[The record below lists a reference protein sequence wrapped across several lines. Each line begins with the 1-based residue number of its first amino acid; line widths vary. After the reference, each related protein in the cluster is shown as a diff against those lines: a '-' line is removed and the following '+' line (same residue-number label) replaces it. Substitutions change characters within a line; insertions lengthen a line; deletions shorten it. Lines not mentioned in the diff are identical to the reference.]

1 MTQEQA
7 QRTSDWGVAGIRL
20 SVFSA
25 VGTADAEAIFKE
37 FFGMDPDSATTQ
49 KSAFLTELAA
59 THEGVVYQVSVA
71 GPKIDIKAS
80 APLDAT
86 SAKPLPI
93 LEKGENV
100 RALFRRKSPDLLAR
114 VSNVQR
120 LAVGEHFLIP
130 ASSRVAAYKILAS
143 FLPSINVDAEKS
155 SDFFYRINRPR
166 EIEIGAKKIL
176 VNRLSQWGC
185 LVFNVIVTSAEVSKT
200 ANIGETVSLLTDV
213 NSEQSVDIGTV
224 LDTQQQSDL
233 VTILFALSRE
243 ISEKGDVS

>member
-1 MTQEQA
+1 MIEEQA
-7 QRTSDWGVAGIRL
+7 QQRSDWGVTSIRL

-25 VGTADAEAIFKE
+25 VGTPNAEAIFKE
-37 FFGMDPDSATTQ
+37 FFGIEPDSATTQ

-59 THEGVVYQVSVA
+59 THQGLVYQVTVA
-71 GPKIDIKAS
+71 GPKIDVKTS

-93 LEKGENV
+93 LEHAESV
-100 RALFRRKSPDLLAR
+100 RSLFKHKSADLLGR

-130 ASSRVAAYKILAS
+130 TSSRVAAYKILGS
-143 FLPSINVDAEKS
+143 CLPSVDVDAENS

-166 EIEIGAKKIL
+166 EIELGGKKIL
-176 VNRLSQWGC
+176 VNRLSQWGG
-185 LVFNVIVTSAEVSKT
+185 LAFNVIVTSAEVSKT

-213 NSEQSVDIGTV
+213 NSAQGVDIGTI
-224 LDTQQQSDL
+224 LDTKQQYDL
-233 VTILFALSRE
+233 TTILFALSRE
-243 ISEKGDVS
+243 ISEKGDVP